1 MSISQLIITSICV
14 TVVLFYRRVVKK
26 RLQVQSYKRTII
38 ELKDIYIRYENLLAS
53 KEKSEKDMDKIF
65 GEKKNTKY
73 RIDICFYK
81 IKFSS
86 IEELRKGISD
96 FCIELQ
102 LETELLEKLYNQY
115 LFSEEYEKIIK
126 NIILSVRRLMWKNN
140 ESWTPN

>member
-1 MSISQLIITSICV
+1 MSIAQLIITSICV

-38 ELKDIYIRYENLLAS
+38 ELKDIYIRYENILAT
-53 KEKSEKDMDKIF
+53 KQKSENDMNELF
-65 GEKKNTKY
+65 GEKKNAKY
-73 RIDICFYK
+73 SIDICFYK

-102 LETELLEKLYNQY
+102 IKKEILEKIYNQY

-126 NIILSVRRLMWKNN
+126 NIILSVRRLMWQNN